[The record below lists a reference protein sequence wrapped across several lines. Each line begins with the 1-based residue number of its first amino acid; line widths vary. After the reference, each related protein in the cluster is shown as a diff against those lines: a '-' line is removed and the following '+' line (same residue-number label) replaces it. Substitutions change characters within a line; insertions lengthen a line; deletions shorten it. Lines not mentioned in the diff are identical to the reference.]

1 MSLTQVDIFH
11 SDSLHTCY
19 QWSYF
24 IVRGNCACTNC
35 GTDKLG
41 HLCVAEWTQL
51 AVYKKRY
58 IPYFFF
64 QSSYFS
70 PQENTE
76 PTLANSVDTKSPGG
90 QVWRSQHALSTGTV
104 KAFYHSWLLILMLK
118 RNVSSLRIERPEDW
132 TNIHIGQESDYMY
145 MSAGRTYAYSR
156 FQTEVNSII
165 NAWTM
170 WTHLKKFQV
179 AAVKSRPQTVLSQ
192 LMRLLL
198 VPQRRQYWLD
208 DKTEDYGNMLSM
220 AWILWKCAVLT

>member
-19 QWSYF
+19 QLSYF
-24 IVRGNCACTNC
+24 IVRGNRACTNC
-35 GTDKLG
+35 GTDMHADKLG

-51 AVYKKRY
+51 AVYTKRY
-58 IPYFFF
+58 IPCFFF

-76 PTLANSVDTKSPGG
+76 PTLANSVDMKSPGG

-118 RNVSSLRIERPEDW
+118 RNISSLRIEREDW

-145 MSAGRTYAYSR
+145 MSAGRKYSR
-156 FQTEVNSII
+156 FQTEINSNI

-179 AAVKSRPQTVLSQ
+179 AAVKNRPQTTIYAIPSSVLF
-192 LMRLLL
+192 
-198 VPQRRQYWLD
+198 VCFVCY
-208 DKTEDYGNMLSM
+208 
-220 AWILWKCAVLT
+220 